1 MFGEDNIALTSDLA
15 PPPSMGKTFFQSL
28 EQPALQVKQL
38 YDYVWPGK
46 SSEQS
51 RRETA
56 EHLENINESLSDP
69 RQGGFQQ
76 VSNSIGGMIGSILP
90 TLPFGLVGG
99 AALRAGAGVVGFGA
113 ETIASAAL
121 AEEGSTGLFSAYLAT
136 QVPLHQLAKGA
147 ASHWLPEVS
156 IAGIATPAAEAYGFY
171 KGMVIPEHFAA
182 NYNAIENSLD
192 KNHAIEDW
200 GSDNYG
206 FLLGAAPLAAGY
218 VAFKGIRGVIKYRN
232 AMADS
237 KALDS
242 ELTRLL
248 HAHEAIL
255 KENKVAEGIH
265 SEKVAKVS
273 ELQEHLQHAED
284 LGYITPEQHE
294 WYLDYLENPNHPDT
308 HAGAMKALTS
318 LQIPYDRVTGKV
330 WNEVLSPE
338 SIKNLQAG
346 LFDQA
351 ITNFS
356 DEERQ
361 LLSSYITHN
370 ALDGYVSNM
379 RENPNLLTAIQGMT
393 HGIGLKIE
401 AQSAALRDL
410 DYALSKHLEKGVMK
424 NHIFSQKDI
433 YNHLRKIKAYH
444 PVNVPYEVPY
454 AVRRKLALE
463 RKLNILIGKKG
474 KKYRTSIQEKTIVEL
489 KKQIKE
495 FKLPSPEQ
503 ELAYLKDVLMPEGK
517 LLDNF
522 KSKRAYHRLEELS
535 QVWGSAR
542 VFLDRI
548 HGEAINVKQ
557 KGLNEILKR
566 FTEMV
571 DANIARLA
579 DPDSVKRY
587 LHSRL
592 EKSVPIVREFERSGI
607 NLAERVEAGKV
618 IEKPVIKPDLI
629 TSPEI
634 EAQVQSSKLEFAKQE
649 FDLANR
655 KFKQFSESAKALEE
669 LIACD
674 LGE

>member
-255 KENKVAEGIH
+255 KENKVTEGMNAE
-265 SEKVAKVS
+265 KQAKVS
-273 ELQEHLQHAED
+273 ELQEHLQQAED
-284 LGYITPEQHE
+284 MGEITPEQHE

-308 HAGAMKALTS
+308 HLGAMKALTA
-318 LQIPYDRVTGKV
+318 LQIPYDRVTGRV

-338 SIKNLQAG
+338 SIKNLQAS
-346 LFDQA
+346 LFDQG

-356 DEERQ
+356 DEENQ
-361 LLSSYITHN
+361 LLSSYIIHN
-370 ALDGYVSNM
+370 ALDGYVANM
-379 RENPNLLTAIQGMT
+379 RENPNLLMSIQGMT
-393 HGIGLKIE
+393 HGLGLKIE

-410 DYALSKHLEKGVMK
+410 DYALNKHLPKG
-424 NHIFSQKDI
+424 
-433 YNHLRKIKAYH
+433 L
-444 PVNVPYEVPY
+444 
-454 AVRRKLALE
+454 
-463 RKLNILIGKKG
+463 
-474 KKYRTSIQEKTIVEL
+474 L
-489 KKQIKE
+489 KKQIFSQNNLYEHLKKIGITTARNVPYYVPRAVIQKLQLLDRIKKIESRKNARYEAKYQAGQHKILRKRLKE
-495 FKLPSPEQ
+495 MKLTNPAEEMQDIIS
-503 ELAYLKDVLMPEGK
+503 KLMPNGA
-517 LLDNF
+517 LVDNF
-522 KSKRAYHRLEELS
+522 KNRAAYHRLEDLS
-535 QVWGSAR
+535 QVWPEAK
-542 VFLDRI
+542 VILDRI
-548 HGEAINVKQ
+548 HGEAINAKQ

-571 DANIARLA
+571 DSNASRLA

-592 EKSVPIVREFERSGI
+592 EKSVPIVSGFERSGI
-607 NLAERVEAGKV
+607 RIGERVEAGEV
-618 IEKPVIKPDLI
+618 VEPVIKPDLI
-629 TSPEI
+629 GDPEI
-634 EAQVQSSKLEFAKQE
+634 EATVQSSKLEFAKE
-649 FDLANR
+649 AFDLSKR
-655 KFKQFSESAKALEE
+655 KYKQFSESEKALEE